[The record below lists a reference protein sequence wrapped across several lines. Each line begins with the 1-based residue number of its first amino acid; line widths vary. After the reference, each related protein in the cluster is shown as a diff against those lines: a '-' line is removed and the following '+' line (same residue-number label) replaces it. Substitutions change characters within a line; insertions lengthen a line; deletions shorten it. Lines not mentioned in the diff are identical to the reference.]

1 MLASSYSNGNI
12 GPLWILAQI
21 ELSYC
26 TVAGEIFG
34 HADLNKLKAM
44 DIHITSYIFFFSF
57 FSQNVIFTVNDSVN
71 Q

>member
-34 HADLNKLKAM
+34 HADLSKLLRPWIYTLLLM
-44 DIHITSYIFFFSF
+44 VFCVSFLNIYFFEMPFSL
-57 FSQNVIFTVNDSVN
+57 
-71 Q
+71 